1 VMKFHA
7 KEDAKLVIDWYRNTL
22 QMYKWSIK
30 PSDAQSVQASNKDG
44 SRIFVLVNDLGAPK
58 DGERTQVEINYFQQS
73 R

>member
-1 VMKFHA
+1 
-7 KEDAKLVIDWYRNTL
+7 
-22 QMYKWSIK
+22 MYKWSIK